1 MKQRTSHK
9 RRGFISMLWMP
20 LTLYLVLLVSAFV
33 VLTWHDTHN
42 VWNAMDETLDF
53 AVARL
58 EQYSNAM
65 SNDRAK
71 SEIRLLDKTAEL
83 SSRIAETG
91 QVTDGQLDQYAYA
104 QRLTGIVILD
114 ADMNAV
120 AQTTIDGDTA
130 AVLHSILQKPTVRE
144 IVDYPVKAYMTR
156 TQVGDR
162 TVDFAAVAREDAPGL
177 VVAYADREEEDA
189 SDMKL
194 ETLFSGFT
202 FEMEGAVTVSDGKTI
217 IASSS
222 AEIVGRDVRKLEA
235 DNIPHALWDE
245 SGRLH
250 IVDGM
255 TAWSGKR
262 TAFENYSVYAMFPD
276 HAVYNSRNTILL
288 YGTLIYMVTWLCFAW
303 LRAQQSRRALERNS
317 EQARIISAISE
328 IYCFTFLVNVQRGT
342 VRIIKHPVE
351 RLMKM
356 DCTWSMNEVVQ
367 MQAAQN
373 VAPDFR
379 EAFISYCDLTTLP
392 QRLKENP
399 NLTLEFRDPKDK
411 VYLMTTL
418 PQNYDRRGRLESV
431 LMVTQ
436 DVTAEKE
443 RERDYQLQ
451 LEKTAEDAERAN
463 IAKTDFLRRMSH
475 DIRTPINGIRGM
487 VEISRRYAGD
497 EAKQE
502 ECREKIMTTSGFLLD
517 LVNDVLN
524 MNKLESGAV
533 TLEEKPFNLRRMI
546 KEIVTTVEGQAW
558 RENVQ
563 VSCKTLAWNH
573 ENLIGSPMH
582 LHQVL
587 QNVVGNAVKYNR
599 PGGSVTISCEE
610 KGFDGTTATFL
621 FTCTDTGRGMSAAF
635 QQHAFEA
642 FAQEESGARTAY
654 KGTGLGLPIAKE
666 LAEQMGGEIR
676 FESELG
682 VGTTFYITLPF
693 RVDPN
698 PPEAESAKPE
708 QAASIKGAHV
718 LLVEDNELN
727 MEISQYIL
735 EAAGVIVD
743 QAWNGQEAVRR
754 FSESEPGTFDCIL
767 MDVMMPLM
775 DGLEATRTIR
785 AMQRP
790 DAATI
795 PIVAMTAN
803 TFSEDEQR
811 SREAGMNLFL
821 NKPVESEKMLQTV
834 LECLKMGGKNAL

>member
-1 MKQRTSHK
+1 
-9 RRGFISMLWMP
+9 MLWMP
-20 LTLYLVLLVSAFV
+20 LTLYLVMLVTSFV
-33 VLTWHDTHN
+33 VLTWHDTRN
-42 VWNAMDETLDF
+42 VWNAMDATLDF
-53 AVARL
+53 ALARL
-58 EQYSNAM
+58 EQYFNAM
-65 SNDRAK
+65 SNERAK

-83 SSRIAETG
+83 NSRIAEAGVITNE
-91 QVTDGQLDQYAYA
+91 QLDRYAYA

-120 AQTTIDGDTA
+120 VQTTIDGDTA
-130 AVLHSILQKPTVRE
+130 AALHAILQKPTVRE

-156 TQVGDR
+156 TQVGSR

-177 VVAYADREEEDA
+177 VVAYAEREEEDE

-202 FEMEGAVTVSDGKTI
+202 FAMDGTVTVSDGKTI
-217 IASSS
+217 IASNS
-222 AEIVGRDVRKLEA
+222 AEIVGHDVKKIEEGS
-235 DNIPHALWDE
+235 IPHAQWDE

-276 HAVYNSRNTILL
+276 LAVYNSRNTILL
-288 YGTLIYMVTWLCFAW
+288 YGTLIYMGIWLCFAW

-342 VRIIKHPVE
+342 VRIIKHPME
-351 RLMKM
+351 QLMKM
-356 DCTWSMNEVVQ
+356 DRTWSMNEVVQ

-379 EAFISYCDLTTLP
+379 EAFISYCDLTTLA

-399 NLTLEFRDPKDK
+399 NLTLEFRDPKEK

-451 LEKTAEDAERAN
+451 LKKTAEDAERAN
-463 IAKTDFLRRMSH
+463 IVKTDFLRRMSH

-487 VEISRRYAGD
+487 VEISRRYVGD

-502 ECREKIMTTSGFLLD
+502 ECREKIMTASGFLLD

-533 TLEEKPFNLRRMI
+533 TLEEKPFNLRQMVS
-546 KEIVTTVEGQAW
+546 EIVTMVEGQAW
-558 RENVQ
+558 HENVQ

-587 QNVVGNAVKYNR
+587 QNVVGNAVKYNC

-621 FTCTDTGRGMSAAF
+621 FTCADTGRGMSAAF

-666 LAEQMGGEIR
+666 LVEQMGGKIH

-698 PPEAESAKPE
+698 PPKAESAKPE
-708 QAASIKGAHV
+708 QAASIKGAHI

-735 EAAGVIVD
+735 EGAGAIVA
-743 QAWNGQEAVRR
+743 QAWNGKEAVRR

-775 DGLEATRTIR
+775 DGMEATRTIR

-821 NKPVESEKMLQTV
+821 NKPVDSEKMLQTV
-834 LECLKMGGKNAL
+834 LECLKMGGENAL